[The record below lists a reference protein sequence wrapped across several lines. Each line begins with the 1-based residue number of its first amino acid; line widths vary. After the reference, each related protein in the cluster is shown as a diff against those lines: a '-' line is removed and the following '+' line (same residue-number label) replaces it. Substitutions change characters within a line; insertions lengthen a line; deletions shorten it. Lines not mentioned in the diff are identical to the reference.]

1 MSTVFIDVVDK
12 SPRALR
18 IEVHRKIDATD
29 GR

>member
-12 SPRALR
+12 SRAYDVP
-18 IEVHRKIDATD
+18 VHRQSDVLD